1 MPLEA
6 DCLFCASYMQA
17 LMKNI
22 IAALVAI
29 LLPLLS
35 VAQKHTAYADL
46 GVVLNGPRAAASA
59 TYNYKLAKRLGVG
72 IGAQGCIYAP
82 TDVNIAQFVPGVFAD
97 VRLNIRPA
105 KNNQF
110 FTMLDVGMNFY
121 KADMRY
127 YRTNA
132 YDVFSNRHNNGMLLG
147 LGVGYLRRLAPRGTG
162 VYASLKMMSN
172 NYTTNRYDPA
182 TLQKMAV
189 WYNSDFIFVASVGIR
204 Y

>member
-1 MPLEA
+1 MKHLYTQILA
-6 DCLFCASYMQA
+6 AACCIASF
-17 LMKNI
+17 
-22 IAALVAI
+22 VA
-29 LLPLLS
+29 S
-35 VAQKHTAYADL
+35 AQKHTAYADL
-46 GVVLNGPRAAASA
+46 GIVLNSPRPAASA

-72 IGAQGCIYAP
+72 IGAQGAVYAP
-82 TDVNIAQFVPGVFAD
+82 TDVNIAQFIPGVFAD
-97 VRLNIRPA
+97 VRFNMRPT

-110 FTMLDVGMNFY
+110 LALLDAGMNFY

-189 WYNSDFIFVASVGIR
+189 WYNSDFVFVASVGIR

>member
-1 MPLEA
+1 MKHLYTQILA
-6 DCLFCASYMQA
+6 AACCIASF
-17 LMKNI
+17 
-22 IAALVAI
+22 VA
-29 LLPLLS
+29 S
-35 VAQKHTAYADL
+35 AQKHTAYADL
-46 GVVLNGPRAAASA
+46 GIVLNGPRAAVSA
-59 TYNYKLAKRLGVG
+59 TYNYKLAKHLGVG
-72 IGAQGCIYAP
+72 IGAQGAVYAP
-82 TDVNIAQFVPGVFAD
+82 TDVNNAQFIPGVFAD
-97 VRLNIRPA
+97 VRFNIRPT

-110 FTMLDVGMNFY
+110 FALLDAGMNFY

-189 WYNSDFIFVASVGIR
+189 WYNSDFVFVASVGIR

>member
-1 MPLEA
+1 
-6 DCLFCASYMQA
+6 
-17 LMKNI
+17 MKHLYTQI
-22 IAALVAI
+22 IAAVCCITSLTAT
-29 LLPLLS
+29 
-35 VAQKHTAYADL
+35 AQKHTAYADL
-46 GVVLNGPRAAASA
+46 GIVLNGPHPGASA

-72 IGAQGCIYAP
+72 IGAQGYVFSPNDINNAKF
-82 TDVNIAQFVPGVFAD
+82 IPGVFAD
-97 VRLNIRPA
+97 VHLNMRPA

-110 FTMLDVGMNFY
+110 FTLLDVGMNFY

-132 YDVFSNRHNNGMLLG
+132 YDVFSNKHNNGMLLG

-162 VYASLKMMSN
+162 IYASLKMMSN

-189 WYNSDFIFVASVGIR
+189 WYNSAFIFVASVGIR